1 MPNQKVL
8 KKLHMII
15 KMGEKYSG
23 SYTITKVHVNGTIA
37 TQLGPKMTKRINIR
51 REIPYHDDTT

>member
-1 MPNQKVL
+1 
-8 KKLHMII
+8 MII